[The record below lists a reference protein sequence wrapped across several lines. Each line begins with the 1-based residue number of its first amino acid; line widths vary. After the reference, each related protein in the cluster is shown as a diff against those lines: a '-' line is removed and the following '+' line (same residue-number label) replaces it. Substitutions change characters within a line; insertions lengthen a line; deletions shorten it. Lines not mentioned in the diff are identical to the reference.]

1 MNEAA
6 TSAKPPRDIDVVG
19 IDADDTLWHNETYF
33 AEAQA
38 TFVQILAPWTPE
50 GQDVLAMHD
59 ATERAN
65 LELFGYGIKGF
76 TLSMVETAIEV
87 SGGEVSTSAIAELL
101 RLGKEMLAH
110 PVELLDGVADAVE
123 ALGRTHRLVL
133 ITKGD
138 LIHQE
143 TKIARSGLADRF
155 ERIEIV
161 SEKDP
166 ATYRAILDRMDVTP
180 ERFCMVGNS
189 VKSDV
194 LPVLEL
200 GGHAVHVPYA
210 ITWSHEV
217 VDAHEDDTFP
227 VLASLTDLAAWL
239 TSAG

>member
-1 MNEAA
+1 M
-6 TSAKPPRDIDVVG
+6 SARQEPPSVDVVG

-33 AEAQA
+33 ADAQA

-50 GQDVLAMHD
+50 GEDVLALHD

-87 SGGEVSTSAIAELL
+87 SRGEVSTSAIAELI

-110 PVELLDGVADAVE
+110 PVELLDGVAE
-123 ALGRTHRLVL
+123 AIDDLGRDHRLVL

-143 TKIARSGLADRF
+143 QKIARSGLAERF

-166 ATYRAILDRMDVTP
+166 ATYRGVLERMDVAP
-180 ERFCMVGNS
+180 DRFCMVGNS

-200 GGHAVHVPYA
+200 GGHAVHVPYE

-217 VDAHEDDTFP
+217 VDPHADHAFP
-227 VLASLTDLAAWL
+227 VMESLGQLAGWLRGSAA
-239 TSAG
+239 

>member
-1 MNEAA
+1 
-6 TSAKPPRDIDVVG
+6 
-19 IDADDTLWHNETYF
+19 
-33 AEAQA
+33 

-50 GQDVLAMHD
+50 GEDVLALHD

-76 TLSMVETAIEV
+76 TLSMVETAIDV
-87 SGGEVSTSAIAELL
+87 SRGEVSISAVAELL

-110 PVELLDGVADAVE
+110 PVELLDGVADAVD
-123 ALGRTHRLVL
+123 ALAQDHRLVL

-166 ATYRAILDRMDVTP
+166 ATYKGILDRMEVAP
-180 ERFCMVGNS
+180 EQFLMAGNS
-189 VKSDV
+189 VRSDI

-217 VDAHEDDTFP
+217 VDEQAPDAFP
-227 VLASLTDLAAWL
+227 VVASLGDLAEWL
-239 TSAG
+239 AGAAG

>member
-1 MNEAA
+1 VA
-6 TSAKPPRDIDVVG
+6 VVG

-33 AEAQA
+33 ADAQA

-50 GQDVLAMHD
+50 GEDVLALHD

-87 SGGEVSTSAIAELL
+87 SRGKVSTSAIAELI
-101 RLGKEMLAH
+101 RLGKEMLGH
-110 PVELLDGVADAVE
+110 PVELLEGVADAVE
-123 ALGRTHRLVL
+123 ELSRTHRLVL

-143 TKIARSGLADRF
+143 QKIARSGLADRF

-217 VDAHEDDTFP
+217 VADHDAPAFP
-227 VLASLTDLAAWL
+227 VMTSLTELVSWL
-239 TSAG
+239 QTPQRSVT

>member
-1 MNEAA
+1 MN
-6 TSAKPPRDIDVVG
+6 SAPPPEIDVVG

-33 AEAQA
+33 ADAQA

-50 GQDVLAMHD
+50 GQDVLALHD

-87 SGGEVSTSAIAELL
+87 SRGEVSTSAIAELL

-110 PVELLDGVADAVE
+110 PVELLEGVAEAIDALAE
-123 ALGRTHRLVL
+123 RHRLVL

-155 ERIEIV
+155 ERVEIV

-166 ATYRAILDRMDVTP
+166 PTYKAVLDRMEVSPD
-180 ERFCMVGNS
+180 RFLMVGNS
-189 VKSDV
+189 VRSDI

-217 VDAHEDDTFP
+217 VDDHDSDAFP
-227 VLASLTDLAAWL
+227 VMASLTDLADWL
-239 TSAG
+239 DGPSA

>member
-1 MNEAA
+1 MSTAA
-6 TSAKPPRDIDVVG
+6 PPPEIDVVG

-33 AEAQA
+33 ADAQA

-50 GQDVLAMHD
+50 GEDVLALHD

-76 TLSMVETAIEV
+76 TLSMVETAIDV
-87 SGGEVSTSAIAELL
+87 SRGEVSISAVAELL

-110 PVELLDGVADAVE
+110 PVELLEGVAEAVDAL
-123 ALGRTHRLVL
+123 AQDHRLVL

-166 ATYRAILDRMDVTP
+166 ATYKGILERMDVAP
-180 ERFCMVGNS
+180 ERFLMAGNS
-189 VKSDV
+189 VRSDI

-217 VDAHEDDTFP
+217 VEEREDDTFP
-227 VLASLTDLAAWL
+227 VLASLGELAEWL
-239 TSAG
+239 AG

>member
-1 MNEAA
+1 VE
-6 TSAKPPRDIDVVG
+6 VVG

-33 AEAQA
+33 ADAQA

-50 GQDVLAMHD
+50 GEDVLALHD

-87 SGGEVSTSAIAELL
+87 SRGEVSTSAIAELI
-101 RLGKEMLAH
+101 RLGKQMLAH
-110 PVELLDGVADAVE
+110 PVELLEGVAEAVE
-123 ALGRTHRLVL
+123 DLATTHRLVL

-155 ERIEIV
+155 ERVEIV

-166 ATYRAILDRMDVTP
+166 PTYKAILDRMEVAPD
-180 ERFCMVGNS
+180 RFLMAGNS

-217 VDAHEDDTFP
+217 VEPHEDHAFP
-227 VLASLTDLAAWL
+227 VLESLTDLAAWL
-239 TSAG
+239 GSPG

>member
-1 MNEAA
+1 V
-6 TSAKPPRDIDVVG
+6 DVVG

-33 AEAQA
+33 ADAQA

-50 GQDVLAMHD
+50 GEDVLALHD

-87 SGGEVSTSAIAELL
+87 SRGEVSTSAIAELL
-101 RLGKEMLAH
+101 RLGKQMLAH
-110 PVELLDGVADAVE
+110 PVELLDGVAAAVE
-123 ALGRTHRLVL
+123 ALRRDHRLVL

-143 TKIARSGLADRF
+143 QKIARSGLADRF
-155 ERIEIV
+155 ERVEIV

-166 ATYRAILDRMDVTP
+166 PTYEAILDRMDVTP
-180 ERFCMVGNS
+180 DRFLMVGNS

-200 GGHAVHVPYA
+200 GGHAVHVPYV
-210 ITWSHEV
+210 ITWTHEV
-217 VDAHEDDTFP
+217 VEEQEPDAFP
-227 VLASLTDLAAWL
+227 VLESLTALAEWL
-239 TSAG
+239 SPNAR

>member
-1 MNEAA
+1 MSTAPA
-6 TSAKPPRDIDVVG
+6 PRIDVVG

-33 AEAQA
+33 AEAQS

-50 GQDVLAMHD
+50 GEDVLALHD
-59 ATERAN
+59 ATERRN
-65 LELFGYGIKGF
+65 LDLFGYGIKGF

-87 SGGEVSTSAIAELL
+87 SRGEVSTSAIAELI
-101 RLGKEMLAH
+101 RIGKEMLAH
-110 PVELLDGVADAVE
+110 PVELLDGVAGAIDALAE
-123 ALGRTHRLVL
+123 ARRLVL
-133 ITKGD
+133 VTKGD

-166 ATYRAILDRMDVTP
+166 ATYKAILDRMDVAP
-180 ERFCMVGNS
+180 ERFLMVGNS
-189 VKSDV
+189 VRSDV
-194 LPVLEL
+194 LPVLAL

-217 VDAHEDDTFP
+217 VDEHGTDAFP
-227 VLASLTDLAAWL
+227 VLGSLGEVAAWL
-239 TSAG
+239 SSVSPSGR

>member
-1 MNEAA
+1 MSSAA
-6 TSAKPPRDIDVVG
+6 PSVPPPDVDVVG

-33 AEAQA
+33 ADAQA

-50 GQDVLAMHD
+50 GEDVLALHD

-87 SGGEVSTSAIAELL
+87 SRGEVSTSAIAELL
-101 RLGKEMLAH
+101 RLGKQMLAH
-110 PVELLDGVADAVE
+110 PVELLEGVGEAVDALAE
-123 ALGRTHRLVL
+123 RHRLVL

-155 ERIEIV
+155 ERVEIV

-166 ATYRAILDRMDVTP
+166 PTYKAILERMDVAP
-180 ERFCMVGNS
+180 DRFLMVGNS

-217 VDAHEDDTFP
+217 VEHDDDHAFP
-227 VLASLTDLAAWL
+227 VLESLTALADWL
-239 TSAG
+239 SPRAT

>member
-1 MNEAA
+1 MA
-6 TSAKPPRDIDVVG
+6 PPTVDVVG

-33 AEAQA
+33 ADAQA

-50 GQDVLAMHD
+50 GEDVLALHD

-87 SGGEVSTSAIAELL
+87 SRGEVTTSAIAELL

-110 PVELLDGVADAVE
+110 PVELLDGVAEAVE
-123 ALGRTHRLVL
+123 ALAADHRLVL

-166 ATYRAILDRMDVTP
+166 ATYRAILDRMDVAP
-180 ERFCMVGNS
+180 ERFLMVGNS
-189 VKSDV
+189 VRSDI

-217 VDAHEDDTFP
+217 VDDHDDGAFP
-227 VLASLTDLAAWL
+227 VLESLTELADWL
-239 TSAG
+239 GGA

>member
-1 MNEAA
+1 MSTAIPAPE
-6 TSAKPPRDIDVVG
+6 IDVVG
-19 IDADDTLWHNETYF
+19 VDADDTLWHNETYF
-33 AEAQA
+33 ADAQA

-50 GQDVLAMHD
+50 GEDVLALHD

-87 SGGEVSTSAIAELL
+87 SRGEVSTSAIAELI
-101 RLGKEMLAH
+101 RLGKQMLAH
-110 PVELLDGVADAVE
+110 PVELLDGVADAIE
-123 ALGRTHRLVL
+123 ALGERHRLVL
-133 ITKGD
+133 VTKGD

-143 TKIARSGLADRF
+143 QKIARSGLADRF
-155 ERIEIV
+155 ERVEIV

-166 ATYRAILDRMDVTP
+166 ATYKAILDRMDVAP
-180 ERFCMVGNS
+180 DRFLMVGNS
-189 VKSDV
+189 VRSDI

-217 VDAHEDDTFP
+217 VTDQADDAFP
-227 VLASLTDLAAWL
+227 VMESLTDLAEWL
-239 TSAG
+239 DSAAR